1 MSKGFFVSGTDTDVG
16 KTIVS
21 AVLINKLNAD
31 YFKPIQCGLNKLKKK
46 DSDTI
51 KTLCKNTNV
60 LKEIYFFR
68 DPVSPYVASLRE
80 KKNIDIKKIISF
92 KKNCTSEKLI
102 IEGAGGLYVPIKKNF
117 FMSDL
122 SKKMNLPM
130 VLVSRTKLGTI
141 NHTLMSLEIIKRQ
154 RINFFGIIFI
164 GENEMETIDSIDYF
178 GKKILKKKINII
190 GRLPFVKKISINKI
204 KYLSTKIV
212 I

>member
-1 MSKGFFVSGTDTDVG
+1 MK
-16 KTIVS
+16 KL
-21 AVLINKLNAD
+21 LIL
-31 YFKPIQCGLNKLKKK
+31 
-46 DSDTI
+46 
-51 KTLCKNTNV
+51 
-60 LKEIYFFR
+60 
-68 DPVSPYVASLRE
+68 
-80 KKNIDIKKIISF
+80 

-122 SKKMNLPM
+122 SKKLDLPL
-130 VLVSRTKLGTI
+130 VLVSRTRLGTI
-141 NHTLMSLEIIKRQ
+141 NHTLMSIEIIKRQ

-164 GENEMETIDSIDYF
+164 GKNEMETIDSIDYF
-178 GKKILKKKINII
+178 GKKILKKKINIL

>member
-1 MSKGFFVSGTDTDVG
+1 
-16 KTIVS
+16 
-21 AVLINKLNAD
+21 
-31 YFKPIQCGLNKLKKK
+31 
-46 DSDTI
+46 
-51 KTLCKNTNV
+51 
-60 LKEIYFFR
+60 
-68 DPVSPYVASLRE
+68 
-80 KKNIDIKKIISF
+80 
-92 KKNCTSEKLI
+92 
-102 IEGAGGLYVPIKKNF
+102 
-117 FMSDL
+117 MSDL